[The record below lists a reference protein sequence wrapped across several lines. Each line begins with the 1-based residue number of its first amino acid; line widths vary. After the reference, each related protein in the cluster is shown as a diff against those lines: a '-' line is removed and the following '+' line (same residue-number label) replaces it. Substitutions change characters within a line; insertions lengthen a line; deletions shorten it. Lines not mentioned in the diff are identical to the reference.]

1 MELDL
6 KIHHVGC
13 VVQNI
18 EESIA
23 LYRNSL
29 GFKKCSEVI
38 YVSSQQV
45 KVCFINIGNNTF
57 IELIEPLDV
66 NSAIAKLLKKKH
78 SYYHIGYLAEN
89 FTETIEELV
98 NKGSHIIT
106 TFNSEAFNNKM
117 CAFLYTEEMHMIEII
132 EA

>member
-23 LYRNSL
+23 LYKNSL
-29 GFKKCSEVI
+29 GFKDCSEVI

-45 KVCFINIGNNTF
+45 NVCFVNVGNNTF
-57 IELIEPLDV
+57 MELIEPLDEK
-66 NSAIAKLLKKKH
+66 SAIAKLLKKKH
-78 SYYHIGYLAEN
+78 SYYHIGYLSEN
-89 FTETIEELV
+89 FTETLEKLV
-98 NKGSHIIT
+98 NKGCHIIT
-106 TFNSEAFNNKM
+106 IFNSEAFNNKQ